1 MQASLKIKAVKCKI
15 LNWLIFKRI
24 PENRTETKQKTEK
37 ETKAH
42 FLLVKIIKST
52 DE

>member
-24 PENRTETKQKTEK
+24 PENRTETK
-37 ETKAH
+37 AH

-52 DE
+52 AE